1 MTLQRRYRLV
11 VANPNRFRRRK
22 RHICSNTP
30 TDTSGLGIALYL
42 TWVGG
47 FLVTAVVLTRLL
59 KGIKLI

>member
-1 MTLQRRYRLV
+1 MWQTLIGFV
-11 VANPNRFRRRK
+11 VGNA
-22 RHICSNTP
+22 
-30 TDTSGLGIALYL
+30 TSARIPPLTQAAMGIALYL